1 MRWNAVLTGA
11 VKHFKRL
18 LALLLRHEEGAVR
31 HCAPVLIAGEYRVQI
46 DLNNPENLTL
56 AAVRQLIASAS
67 DDEHTQLR
75 VTKRGIAY
83 ISSGAAV
90 GGVDIDGLLFRLETW
105 AKGSGYVGNVA
116 ASDEVWVMQIFNA
129 LKQNWPKPPFDY
141 IDVY

>member
-1 MRWNAVLTGA
+1 M
-11 VKHFKRL
+11 
-18 LALLLRHEEGAVR
+18 
-31 HCAPVLIAGEYRVQI
+31 QI

-56 AAVRQLIASAS
+56 EKVRNLLASAS

-75 VTKRGIAY
+75 VTKAGIAY
-83 ISSGAAV
+83 ISSGNAV

-141 IDVY
+141 IDIY

>member
-1 MRWNAVLTGA
+1 MAG
-11 VKHFKRL
+11 KH
-18 LALLLRHEEGAVR
+18 
-31 HCAPVLIAGEYRVQI
+31 RVQI
-46 DLNNPENLTL
+46 DLSKPDNLTL
-56 AAVRQLIASAS
+56 DAVRQLLGSAS

-75 VTKRGIAY
+75 VSKSGIAY
-83 ISSGAAV
+83 ISSGKAV

-116 ASDEVWVMQIFNA
+116 ASDEVWVTQIFNA